1 MKTYNILFLY
11 SLVYKPQKCLL
22 GGHGMPCQFN
32 HTMTPMVSDFDET
45 WHICF
50 CYRSKEGSKIFLLYL
65 KRFRFGRL
73 LKVAGILQFS
83 LIGKRKLNLFSWKIN
98 YIFFIYSPIFMKF
111 FMNILTYVSN
121 SEKNKLN
128 Q

>member
-1 MKTYNILFLY
+1 MTIFMYILHLW
-11 SLVYKPQKCLL
+11 VI
-22 GGHGMPCQFN
+22 PCQIN
-32 HTMTPMVSDFDET
+32 QKKDDSTPMVSDFDET

-65 KRFRFGRL
+65 KRFRFGKL
-73 LKVAGILQFS
+73 LKVSEILRFS